1 MQFMVHVNISPE
13 NRDANYK
20 RLKEKEGAVD
30 VPGTKI
36 LGMWFAVNQLEGWTI
51 VEAENAAALGK
62 LLHDW
67 TDLNVNTVT
76 PVLSLDE
83 FTEEFEGD

>member
-20 RLKEKEGAVD
+20 RLMEKQGAVD
-30 VPGTKI
+30 VAGTKI
-36 LGMWFAVNQLEGWTI
+36 LGIWFAVSQLEGWTI
-51 VEAENAAALGK
+51 VEAESAAALGK

-67 TDLNVNTVT
+67 TDLNVNTVV
-76 PVLSLDE
+76 PVLSLEE
-83 FTEEFEGD
+83 FTEEFAGS